1 MAYPSFLFPVLV
13 VILGPFCG
21 FLLARIAEEELL
33 PARKYLIPLAWILGA
48 GAFLTLAF
56 LFSDPSLWP
65 VLAVVLF
72 LWGMNFGVLSYEHW
86 WKR

>member
-1 MAYPSFLFPVLV
+1 MTYHYFLFPVLV

-56 LFSDPSLWP
+56 LFQYPHLWP
-65 VLAVVLF
+65 VLAVLLF
-72 LWGMNFGVLSYEHW
+72 LWGMNGGVLTYQRW